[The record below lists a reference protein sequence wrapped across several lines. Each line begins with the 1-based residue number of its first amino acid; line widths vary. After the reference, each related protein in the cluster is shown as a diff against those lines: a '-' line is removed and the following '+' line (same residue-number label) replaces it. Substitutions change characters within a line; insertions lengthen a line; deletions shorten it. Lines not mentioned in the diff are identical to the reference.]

1 MSECSGVYLRRS
13 CPHLP
18 TVTPVNYSAHDNA
31 YGSAYD
37 NYSAYGNYSEELL
50 TVLANGEVVQDPS
63 LAELLHVSEEIRQ
76 KVTEL
81 EILVVSAANDQ
92 QLLMGEFAKEKTCPA
107 LEQLNY
113 TCPPVFC
120 PQVTA
125 YKVTLE
131 CDYGPVKIAL
141 ALVALLALAW
151 RKRV

>member
-18 TVTPVNYSAHDNA
+18 TVTPVNYSAYGNGNA
-31 YGSAYD
+31 YG
-37 NYSAYGNYSEELL
+37 NYSDYGNYSEEML
-50 TVLANGEVVQDPS
+50 TVLANGDVVQDPS

-76 KVTEL
+76 KVNEL

-107 LEQLNY
+107 LEQFNY
-113 TCPPVFC
+113 TCPTVFC
-120 PQVTA
+120 PQVTS

-131 CDYGPVKIAL
+131 CDYGPMKIAL
-141 ALVALLALAW
+141 ALVGLLALAW

>member
-1 MSECSGVYLRRS
+1 VN
-13 CPHLP
+13 
-18 TVTPVNYSAHDNA
+18 PVNYSADKESAYDNYSA
-31 YGSAYD
+31 YGNYSAYD

-50 TVLANGEVVQDPS
+50 TVLANAEGELVEDPAM
-63 LAELLHVSEEIRQ
+63 AELLHMSEEIRQ
-76 KVTEL
+76 KVNEL

-107 LEQLNY
+107 FEQLNY

-141 ALVALLALAW
+141 SLVALLALAW
-151 RKRV
+151 RKRG

>member
-13 CPHLP
+13 CPP
-18 TVTPVNYSAHDNA
+18 TVTPVNYSAH
-31 YGSAYD
+31 D

-50 TVLANGEVVQDPS
+50 TVLANGEVEDPS
-63 LAELLHVSEEIRQ
+63 LAELLHMSEEIRQ

>member
-1 MSECSGVYLRRS
+1 MLAE
-13 CPHLP
+13 
-18 TVTPVNYSAHDNA
+18 VNYSAADA
-31 YGSAYD
+31 YGKAYDNYSAY

-50 TVLANGEVVQDPS
+50 TVMANAEGELVEDPAM
-63 LAELLHVSEEIRQ
+63 AELLHMSEEIRQ
-76 KVTEL
+76 KVNEL

-92 QLLMGEFAKEKTCPA
+92 QMLMGEFAKEKTCPA
-107 LEQLNY
+107 FEQLNY

-141 ALVALLALAW
+141 SLVALLALAW
-151 RKRV
+151 RKRL